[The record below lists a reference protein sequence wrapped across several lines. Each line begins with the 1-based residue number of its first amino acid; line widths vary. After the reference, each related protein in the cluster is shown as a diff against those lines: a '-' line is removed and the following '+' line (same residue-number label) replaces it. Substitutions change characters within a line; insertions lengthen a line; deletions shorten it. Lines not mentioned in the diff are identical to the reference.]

1 MSAVTLLCR
10 YFPGSNLT
18 ALNCVLPVSRLE
30 SVVHLALAPSNMNRF
45 MYRVEGDGCLI
56 AAPNDSQT
64 EVELRSYSPALGSSQ
79 LPLSQS
85 VASSRSPTPLPGAS
99 QDTPQVSSQDAT
111 SLDARGPSQIDTDD
125 KEVVASKT
133 GEQEAPVSEAHHEE
147 GPNGE
152 APPSEASLLQALYGH
167 DGFSDA
173 GAEAT
178 FEAALLNAELHLGGS
193 PACFDSAGDA
203 VSAATFSAVAAAG
216 GIVHY
221 SRTRRQRQFEDDLL
235 NAEPNPAPE
244 PAPERLCSVCL
255 ADEVKVVIIWRCPR
269 CCDGD

>member
-30 SVVHLALAPSNMNRF
+30 CFVHLALAPSNMNRF

-125 KEVVASKT
+125 KEAVASKT
-133 GEQEAPVSEAHHEE
+133 GEQEAPVSAAHHEE

-178 FEAALLNAELHLGGS
+178 FEAALLNAEL
-193 PACFDSAGDA
+193 
-203 VSAATFSAVAAAG
+203 
-216 GIVHY
+216 
-221 SRTRRQRQFEDDLL
+221 
-235 NAEPNPAPE
+235 NPAPE

>member
-1 MSAVTLLCR
+1 MVKRMMPMPPTH
-10 YFPGSNLT
+10 
-18 ALNCVLPVSRLE
+18 CV
-30 SVVHLALAPSNMNRF
+30 
-45 MYRVEGDGCLI
+45 I
-56 AAPNDSQT
+56 A
-64 EVELRSYSPALGSSQ
+64 RHSS
-79 LPLSQS
+79 S
-85 VASSRSPTPLPGAS
+85 
-99 QDTPQVSSQDAT
+99 
-111 SLDARGPSQIDTDD
+111 ARGIDSSPLITV
-125 KEVVASKT
+125 EPVVVNPATTSKKAST
-133 GEQEAPVSEAHHEE
+133 GPRTPAKM
-147 GPNGE
+147 NGR